1 MNLQWQIPGWVW
13 PIMVL
18 VAVGCVAWARWTYA
32 RTIPLP
38 PPGARRW
45 LVFLRALVCVL
56 VLLAVARPLLIR
68 LQTVWEPA
76 LVAVVVEDSGSMA
89 LRDRTAGIDRW
100 QRAWMLVASLDS
112 LIGLRGDGATVAT
125 LRGNGHLP
133 LVSQSLALA
142 RVDTPRSVGTDLP
155 ALIAQTRQQY
165 LGRPLRA
172 VVVVGDGHSE
182 SLATVATGAAL
193 PLFLVGVGDVRGP
206 ADRYLADLRYPD
218 SVHRGEPLTV
228 ELAVGQR
235 WGAAS
240 VGGDSL
246 RVILRHEDEVV
257 ASAVIRGGDLVRCEL
272 TWTPRETGLAVLEVE
287 VAALDNERFP
297 GNNRA
302 TLAVDVQ
309 KDRARVL
316 LIAPKPGWDVRFLAQ
331 AAQRESR
338 LGLSVVRPGPAGPVL
353 ADSLTAWQAPLTA
366 AAWRE
371 NWDGVV
377 LVGPPGAWLPDGG
390 AELVRAVREG
400 LGLCILA
407 GDVAS
412 DRRAR
417 SWPVPLRRS
426 LPVELDGDRL
436 RAGEFFVESPDE
448 TPPHPVLAG
457 VTHGMVT
464 GITLADL
471 PPLRSLQ
478 PARVRPGGEVLL
490 VASPDLPLL
499 VASRSGSGRILW
511 FGGRRL
517 WEQAFWQLPAQQ
529 GAGEHPGR
537 RLLRQMLL
545 WTALGD
551 ESAGV
556 SLLGQRLV
564 YEEGEPLPVAARWR
578 DLRGES
584 VTGRDLEVE
593 VAPAGGGESRVYSLQ
608 PDPIRPGTAAVE
620 LPPLPPGRWR
630 LTPRGGGE
638 AGVTGPSRDIV
649 VTRAEREQAQVRQD
663 RRNLRQT
670 ADRLG
675 GTYLDGERPEDVASL
690 LGAITELDLAPA
702 ASSRQDRHEP
712 AAGWPWL
719 ILAVGVLTAEW
730 LLRRR
735 HGLL

>member
-1 MNLQWQIPGWVW
+1 
-13 PIMVL
+13 MVL
-18 VAVGCVAWARWTYA
+18 VAAGCVVWARWTYA
-32 RTIPLP
+32 RTVPLP
-38 PPGARRW
+38 PLGARRW
-45 LVFLRALVCVL
+45 LVALRASVCLLVL
-56 VLLAVARPLLIR
+56 VAVARPLLIR
-68 LQTVWEPA
+68 LQTVQEPA

-89 LRDRTAGIDRW
+89 LRDLAGGADRW
-100 QRAWMLVASLDS
+100 RRAWTVAAALDS
-112 LIGLRGDGATVAT
+112 LVSARDIGATVEMS
-125 LRGNGHLP
+125 RGNGRLP
-133 LVSQSLALA
+133 LVAQPLAPA
-142 RVDTPRSVGTDLP
+142 RADTPRAVGTDLP
-155 ALIAQTRQQY
+155 ALIAQARQQY

-172 VVVVGDGHSE
+172 LVVISDGHSE
-182 SLATVATGAAL
+182 SVATVTGGGAL
-193 PLFLVGVGDVRGP
+193 PLLLVGVGDVQGP

-218 SVHRGEPLTV
+218 TVHRGEPLTV

-235 WGAAS
+235 WGAAT

-246 RVILRHEDEVV
+246 RVVLRQAEEVV
-257 ASAVIRGGDLVRCEL
+257 ASAVVPGGDLVRLEL
-272 TWTPRETGLAVLEVE
+272 TWTPAETGLAVLEVE

-309 KDRARVL
+309 KDRARLL

-338 LGLSVVRPGPAGPVL
+338 LGLTVVRPGPAGPVL

-371 NWDGVV
+371 DWDGVV

-390 AELVRAVREG
+390 AELERAVRQG

-412 DRRAR
+412 DHRTRI
-417 SWPVPLRRS
+417 WPVPLRRS
-426 LPVELDGDRL
+426 LPVELESDRL
-436 RAGEFFVESPDE
+436 LAGEFFLDAPDQASR
-448 TPPHPVLAG
+448 HPVLAG
-457 VTHGMVT
+457 VTHGT
-464 GITLADL
+464 GAGSALADL
-471 PPLRSLQ
+471 PPLRRLQ
-478 PARVRPGGEVLL
+478 PARVKPIGEVLL
-490 VASPDLPLL
+490 LAGPDRPLL
-499 VASRSGSGRILW
+499 VASRLEAGRILW

-529 GAGEHPGR
+529 EAVEHPGR

-551 ESAGV
+551 ESEGV
-556 SLLGQRLV
+556 ALLGQRLV

-578 DLRGES
+578 DLRG
-584 VTGRDLEVE
+584 VAVIGRDLEVE
-593 VAPAGGGESRVYSLQ
+593 VAPAGGGESRVYSLR
-608 PDPIRPGTAAVE
+608 PDPIRPGIASAE

-638 AGVTGPSRDIV
+638 TGVTGPARDIV

-663 RRNLRQT
+663 RRSLRQT

-675 GTYLDGERPEDVASL
+675 GLYLDAERPEDVARL
-690 LGAITELDLAPA
+690 LASVAQLDLAPA
-702 ASSRQDRHEP
+702 DTMRQDRHEP
-712 AAGWPWL
+712 ASGWPWL
-719 ILAVGVLTAEW
+719 ALAVGLLTAEW